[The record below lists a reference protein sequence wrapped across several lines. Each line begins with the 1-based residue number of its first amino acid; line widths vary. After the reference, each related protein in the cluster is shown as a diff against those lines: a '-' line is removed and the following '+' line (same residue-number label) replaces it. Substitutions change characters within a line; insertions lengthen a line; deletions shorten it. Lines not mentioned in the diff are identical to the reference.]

1 MPTDILL
8 ISRNFHPAIGG
19 VETYITEFMKYFV
32 KKQKGDLHILCP
44 KRCSLPAGL
53 KNARIHLYTPG
64 LNFTFAEID
73 ILLKG
78 IQVWLQGF
86 IFQIIIFIKGVSFL
100 GRKKAG
106 ILGIYGVGGP
116 FAIIP
121 ALILARLFG
130 KKAYGHMH
138 ADFQFTRRSGLLKIF
153 YRRLFNSLDRVFVN
167 SRDVEIDL
175 LNISVNKSK
184 IVIISNWVDTQIFRL
199 KDKRVCRQLFN
210 FPEDKKVLLF
220 VGRLSFEKGINEVL
234 DCIDYFKDNK
244 RYFFV
249 IIGEGPLKG
258 EVERR
263 LRSNGNAIFL
273 GPKRNFELVDCYNA
287 ADILLW
293 GSIDTSYVS
302 ITIMEALH
310 CGLPILAPRGTTNVS
325 KKEIKK
331 FEVKNEV
338 IPDFLGLL
346 FKSSAKEL
354 AEAIK
359 KFTNLNFDRIR
370 INQYATERYS
380 DRNAERIF
388 EEFYS
393 ER

>member
-8 ISRNFHPAIGG
+8 ITRNFHPTIGG
-19 VETYITEFMKYFV
+19 VEAYITEFMKYFV
-32 KKQKGDLHILCP
+32 KKQKGNLHILCP
-44 KRCSLPAGL
+44 KRCSLPAEL
-53 KNARIHLYTPG
+53 KNARIHLYIPG
-64 LNFTFAEID
+64 QNFTFVEID

-78 IQVWLQGF
+78 IRVWFQGF
-86 IFQIIIFIKGVSFL
+86 IFQIIIFVDGIKFL
-100 GRKKAG
+100 LRKKID

-121 ALILARLFG
+121 TLILARLFG

-138 ADFQFTRRSGLLKIF
+138 ADFQFTQRRGLLKIF
-153 YRRLFNSLDRVFVN
+153 YRKLFNSLDRVFVN

-175 LNISVNKSK
+175 LNIGVNKLK
-184 IVIISNWVDTQIFRL
+184 IVMISNWVDRQVFKL
-199 KDKRVCRQLFN
+199 KDKRICKQLFS

-234 DCIDYFKDNK
+234 DCIDYFKGNK
-244 RYFFV
+244 GYFFV
-249 IIGEGPLKG
+249 IVGEGPLKG

-273 GPKRNFELVDCYNA
+273 GPKRNFELVDYYNA
-287 ADILLW
+287 ADVLLW

-302 ITIMEALH
+302 ITIMEALR
-310 CGLPILAPRGTTNVS
+310 CGLPILAPRSTTNVS
-325 KKEIKK
+325 KWGIKEY
-331 FEVKNEV
+331 EVKEEV
-338 IPDFLGLL
+338 LPDFLGLL
-346 FKSSAKEL
+346 FKSNAKGL
-354 AEAIK
+354 AKAIE

-380 DRNAERIF
+380 DRNAGRIF

>member
-8 ISRNFHPAIGG
+8 ITRNFHPTIGG
-19 VETYITEFMKYFV
+19 VEAYITEFMKYFV

-44 KRCSLPAGL
+44 KRCSLPAEL
-53 KNARIHLYTPG
+53 KNTRIHLYTPG
-64 LNFTFAEID
+64 QNFTFVEID

-86 IFQIIIFIKGVSFL
+86 IFQIIIFIKGVKFL
-100 GRKKAG
+100 VRKKVG

-184 IVIISNWVDTQIFRL
+184 IVIISNWVDTQIFKL
-199 KDKRVCRQLFN
+199 KDKAACRQLLN
-210 FPEDKKVLLF
+210 FSEDKKVLLF

-234 DCIDYFKDNK
+234 TCLNHFKDDN
-244 RYFFV
+244 RYLFV
-249 IIGEGPLKG
+249 IIGEGPLKDT
-258 EVERR
+258 VESR
-263 LRSNGNAIFL
+263 LKHNNSAIYLGSKRSA
-273 GPKRNFELVDCYNA
+273 ELVDYYNA
-287 ADILLW
+287 ADVLLW
-293 GSIDTSYVS
+293 GSVDTNYVS

-310 CGLPILAPRGTTNVS
+310 CGLPILAPRETTNVS
-325 KKEIKK
+325 KWGIKQY
-331 FEVKNEV
+331 EVKEEV
-338 IPDFLGLL
+338 LPNFLGLL
-346 FKSSAKEL
+346 FESSTEGL
-354 AEAIK
+354 TEAIE
-359 KFTNLNFDRIR
+359 KFSHLNFERKR
-370 INQYATERYS
+370 INQYAVERYS
-380 DRNAERIF
+380 DQNAARIF

-393 ER
+393 GR